1 MSTRNDKRRRIKGR
15 QTTSSFLQLPH
26 HVLDHEVFKTLSK
39 RATKLVIDI
48 ASQYRGHNNGDLCAP
63 FSLMRKRGWNS
74 SDQLEKAK
82 KELIEKDV
90 ILVARQG
97 GRNKANLYA
106 LTWFP
111 IDECNGKLDIASTKT
126 APVKWRS
133 QLPSPPSGV
142 KAA

>member
-1 MSTRNDKRRRIKGR
+1 MNAHNLKRLRIKGR
-15 QTTSSFLQLPH
+15 RTTSFFVMFPY

-48 ASQYRGHNNGDLCAP
+48 AAQYRGSNNGDLCATL
-63 FSLMRKRGWNS
+63 SLMRKRGWNS

-97 GRNKANLYA
+97 GCNKANLYA

-111 IDECNGKLDIASTKT
+111 IDECNGKLDVASTKS
-126 APVKWRS
+126 APVKWKTR
-133 QLPSPPSGV
+133 LPRPSDGG
-142 KAA
+142 KAP

>member
-111 IDECNGKLDIASTKT
+111 INECNGKLDVAATNT
-126 APVKWRS
+126 APVKWNKR
-133 QLPSPPSGV
+133 LPSPSSGV
-142 KAA
+142 QAA

>member
-1 MSTRNDKRRRIKGR
+1 MI
-15 QTTSSFLQLPH
+15 
-26 HVLDHEVFKTLSK
+26 
-39 RATKLVIDI
+39 IDI
-48 ASQYRGHNNGDLCAP
+48 ASQYRGYNNGDLAAT
-63 FSLMRKRGWNS
+63 LKMMKELGWTS

-111 IDECNGKLDIASTKT
+111 INECNGKLDIDATKT
-126 APVKWRS
+126 APVDWPNKR
-133 QLPSPPSGV
+133 LSPLVGA
-142 KAA
+142 KAP

>member
-1 MSTRNDKRRRIKGR
+1 MTTRSEKWRRVRGKQMTG
-15 QTTSSFLQLPH
+15 SFLRLPH

-111 IDECNGKLDIASTKT
+111 IDECNGKLDIAATKT
-126 APVKWRS
+126 APVKWRN